1 MKKFQ
6 MKDEE
11 FTCIVCGKKVPKANY
26 TARDHCPNCLSSL
39 HVDIMPVDRM
49 NPCKGVLKPVGI
61 EKFRDTYK
69 IIYRCEKCHEL
80 HKNIMANDDNMD
92 LIIELSTHPDSI
104 NE

>member
-11 FTCIVCGKKVPKANY
+11 FTCIVCGKKVPEANY

-39 HVDIMPVDRM
+39 HVDIMPGDRM

-80 HKNIMANDDNMD
+80 HKNIMASDDNMD

>member
-1 MKKFQ
+1 
-6 MKDEE
+6 
-11 FTCIVCGKKVPKANY
+11 
-26 TARDHCPNCLSSL
+26 
-39 HVDIMPVDRM
+39 M

-80 HKNIMANDDNMD
+80 HKNIMASDDNMD

>member
-26 TARDHCPNCLSSL
+26 TARDHCPYCLSSL
-39 HVDIMPVDRM
+39 HVDIMPGDRM

-61 EKFRDTYK
+61 EKFHYLQTQFSRWDRV
-69 IIYRCEKCHEL
+69 IYLE
-80 HKNIMANDDNMD
+80 
-92 LIIELSTHPDSI
+92 
-104 NE
+104 

>member
-26 TARDHCPNCLSSL
+26 TARDHCPYCLSSL
-39 HVDIMPVDRM
+39 HVDIMPGDRM

-80 HKNIMANDDNMD
+80 NPLTYKAS
-92 LIIELSTHPDSI
+92 STKKLLFLWQL
-104 NE
+104 NLLV